1 MDFSAKYETPVKVGE
16 GSFGTVYRI
25 KNKETGEYAALKVI
39 KEKKVWEI
47 ETALLQEADHPLFP
61 GFIDAGESDGE
72 YFIIMEY
79 IFGEN
84 LSDVLTRRKGFA
96 QSEAMK
102 MALTVADGLGWLQTK
117 DNPIVFRDLK
127 AENMVLTPEG
137 DVRLLDLGSACYL
150 RDAADSV
157 SGTVGAS
164 APEQFSEEAGLFSDV
179 YAFGRF
185 FHYLLTGINP
195 LSEGAADKFLP
206 LQDFDEGLSYS
217 LELLIEDC
225 TILDKAQRIPDM
237 YGVTKRMVEIASCTP
252 GSYKK
257 MEKEAYRAIKERK
270 DRGVVFEK
278 NIRL

>member
-1 MDFSAKYETPVKVGE
+1 MDFSAKYDTPVKVGE

-25 KNKETGEYAALKVI
+25 KNKESGEFAALKVL
-39 KEKKVWEI
+39 KDKKIWEI
-47 ETALLQEADHPLFP
+47 ETALLKEADHPLFP
-61 GFIDAGESDGE
+61 RFIDAGESDGE
-72 YFIIMEY
+72 YYIIMEY

-102 MALTVADGLGWLQTK
+102 MALTVADGLGWIQTK
-117 DNPIVFRDLK
+117 DKPIVFRDLK

-137 DVRLLDLGSACYL
+137 DVRLLDFGSACYL
-150 RDAADSV
+150 EDAGSSV
-157 SGTVGAS
+157 SGTVGTS
-164 APEQFSEEAGLFSDV
+164 APEQFDEVAGLSSDV
-179 YAFGRF
+179 YAFGRL
-185 FHYLLTGINP
+185 FHYMLTGINP
-195 LSEGAADKFLP
+195 LSEGAADRFLP

-252 GSYKK
+252 SSYKK
-257 MEKEAYRAIKERK
+257 MEKEAYRAINDRK
-270 DRGVVFEK
+270 NAGVVFEK